1 MEKRSDFNFKDVLKE
16 SIENKGIN
24 LFEVDSEEEEALED
38 APEEGSE
45 ESGTPDREE
54 AENKKESI
62 FSRLSTGIKKAFSMA
77 DKVNDAGGAARAD
90 NRFGQY
96 GWKDGKL
103 PSINPP
109 SEGVYI
115 TMDGAPVTV
124 DFRDSEDKEG
134 VQDFLKIGTAG
145 AYDNASRQRGI
156 YDAITGYA
164 IVKAYRQQI
173 SGGGGNGGGGNGG
186 GGGGNGGGGGGEGP
200 GEPPVTPGD
209 SGPIPIFKNIKGKGA
224 KEGGSSLQS
233 VLQNWINKNGG
244 DFDRKALQAAVRQI
258 VQDISK
264 QMKANQIEVQ
274 EAVRVFEDRLNL
286 LAERSNPEKE
296 FTADNIQAAEEDDG
310 ISDENIQALDSYL
323 SANRGAYKAL
333 KEYISERGVFD
344 EEEAIDLAFSAYE
357 ELKEGKLAKGR
368 EQILNL
374 LDKGKISEAARV
386 ALLFLKKA
394 ADQLKKIKKSHQK
407 ESGLGQQQ
415 TSESLANHAGSYV
428 KLYDVGTQVVDK
440 YLEEPEEPEEEPE
453 EKPEEDDKYLENEI
467 FKKFKETLK
476 RLDLHTSEGRA
487 GAQKDDQAY
496 LGAFR
501 FYKAM
506 LAAKKSLEKGTI
518 DPDTIKLLDKVEPLN
533 EKFGENEH
541 AAGKEFKIWLGN
553 MINIFKESGLTDS
566 ERAVK
571 AMRAARGV
579 KEPKEKGRVVSPKAS
594 PGSINTRQIIAPR
607 LKASGIKLD
616 KNTPEGQKGL
626 KFVKN
631 LQKVVRRF
639 IARHLQRLGKEE
651 IKQITEKLE
660 AKIIAEI
667 MSSEMDFSNKDIIT
681 ESIDKIIIR
690 DLKKEL
696 KLTNENKK

>member
-1 MEKRSDFNFKDVLKE
+1 MEKSFNFKNVLKE
-16 SIENKGIN
+16 SIENGGEN
-24 LFEVDSEEEEALED
+24 LFEISPIEEEEEISD
-38 APEEGSE
+38 
-45 ESGTPDREE
+45 E
-54 AENKKESI
+54 AERILDAAED
-62 FSRLSTGIKKAFSMA
+62 L
-77 DKVNDAGGAARAD
+77 VDAGGDVAGKVEKRPD
-90 NRFGQY
+90 NPEGIY
-96 GWKDGKL
+96 GWLDGR
-103 PSINPP
+103 PP
-109 SEGVYI
+109 D
-115 TMDGAPVTV
+115 DGQVGYFAQSDGNIVKI
-124 DFRDSEDKEG
+124 DLSKEEE
-134 VQDFLKIGTAG
+134 VICAKTYVRLSSAG
-145 AYDNASRQRGI
+145 AYDRGSQTRGRVNGLT
-156 YDAITGYA
+156 AYA
-164 IVKAYRQQI
+164 ISKQTDEPRCRALAYQQ
-173 SGGGGNGGGGNGG
+173 GGGGNGG

-440 YLEEPEEPEEEPE
+440 YLEEPEEPEEPEEKPE